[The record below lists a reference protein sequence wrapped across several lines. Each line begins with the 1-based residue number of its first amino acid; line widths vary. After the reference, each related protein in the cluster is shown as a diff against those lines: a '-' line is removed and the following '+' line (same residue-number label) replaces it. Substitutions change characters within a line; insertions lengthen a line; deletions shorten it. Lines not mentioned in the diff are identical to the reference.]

1 MTFSTGRSPI
11 NERLRADDA
20 AAVSDHGV
28 TARLVASYATAR
40 GDLFVALENGC
51 EGVAQVD
58 DCGATYVGP
67 DRRQVNQSC
76 VSRQPRVRPGAT
88 ASVLLQDRSGTAR
101 RGALDHGRHRRTGG
115 GNVPRLGRAGRPGPG
130 LRAGYSPS
138 SSGEVRATGQACTS
152 GRPRGATVDRVP
164 GAHVSACRSSSG
176 SSVQPLSRPRL
187 ERGRFKRPRL
197 LHAAARAS
205 RMGSHPSRAISP
217 VHGEKRDASSSRLRI
232 GPPSVQLSIAPLDNG
247 VVLLAPAPAFF

>member
-1 MTFSTGRSPI
+1 MTFSTGGSPI
-11 NERLRADDA
+11 DERLRADDA
-20 AAVSDHGV
+20 AGVSDHGV
-28 TARLVASYATAR
+28 TARLVAAYATAR
-40 GDLFVALENGC
+40 GGLFVALDITNGG

-67 DRRQVNQSC
+67 DRRQVKQSC
-76 VSRQPRVRPGAT
+76 VSRQPRVRPGGDGLGA
-88 ASVLLQDRSGTAR
+88 LQDRSGTAR

-115 GNVPRLGRAGRPGPG
+115 GNVLRLGRAGRPGPG

-138 SSGEVRATGQACTS
+138 SSGEVRATGRECTS
-152 GRPRGATVDRVP
+152 GRPHGATVDRVP

-176 SSVQPLSRPRL
+176 SSAHLSRPRL

-197 LHAAARAS
+197 LHAAARAP

-217 VHGEKRDASSSRLRI
+217 VHGEKRDASSSRCS
-232 GPPSVQLSIAPLDNG
+232 GSVHRASNSRLHR
-247 VVLLAPAPAFF
+247 